1 MILSPLTIL
10 LLHATQEMEN
20 AKTEILQDSRST
32 LGEGIEEPDTISLL
46 DTVQDFIAASWAQG
60 NRYAQTCC

>member
-1 MILSPLTIL
+1 
-10 LLHATQEMEN
+10 MEN